1 VTHALQ
7 RWKVMNMK
15 LLAALSVQLALVVL
29 VLAILT
35 GCATLSPAERDAKRS
50 ELDEMGERA
59 VATLLEKE
67 PQLKAVIDR
76 SVGYVVVDM
85 TSTKIPIFGAGS
97 GLGVVVDKRS
107 NTRSYLKV
115 SHFEVGGGLGTQK
128 FKVIIVFSDG
138 KLLDRVASGAWHYK
152 AGAEVVAGS
161 ERAEGSVATSD
172 KGYEAF
178 RLTESGAVMTVTVRV
193 ARAKPYLK

>member
-1 VTHALQ
+1 
-7 RWKVMNMK
+7 MNMK
-15 LLAALSVQLALVVL
+15 LFVALSVRLALVVL
-29 VLAILT
+29 VPAVLS
-35 GCATLSPAERDAKRS
+35 GCATLSPEERDAKRA

-59 VATLLEKE
+59 VATLLEKD

-97 GLGVVVDKRS
+97 GFGVVVDKRS

-115 SHFEVGGGLGTQK
+115 SHFEVGGGLGAQK

-138 KLLDRVASGAWHYK
+138 KLLDRVASGAWHYQ

-178 RLTESGAVMTVTVRV
+178 RLTENGAVMTVTVRV